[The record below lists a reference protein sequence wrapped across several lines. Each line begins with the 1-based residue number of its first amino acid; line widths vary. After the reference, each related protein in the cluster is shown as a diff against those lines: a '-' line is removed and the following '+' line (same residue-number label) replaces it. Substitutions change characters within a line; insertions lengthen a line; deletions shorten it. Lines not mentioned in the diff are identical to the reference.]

1 VPAGKDTTLLI
12 PLDVNFLSAGT
23 RSGAGDQ
30 DRHRRGQDRLDP
42 ERSGRHAAVQGR
54 KNRGISA
61 AAYGQLTV
69 LAESFWSGV
78 MRQCDACSYA

>member
-42 ERSGRHAAVQGR
+42 
-54 KNRGISA
+54 
-61 AAYGQLTV
+61 
-69 LAESFWSGV
+69 
-78 MRQCDACSYA
+78 